1 VVGRATLV
9 VGKGS
14 RVVDRTPV
22 AGEVL
27 AGLHTAVADK
37 VAVADTAAVD
47 RAAGEILKVVEEEEA
62 PGDTASHIDSEVVAV
77 AEGMAAARR
86 DKVHLDQLG
95 PDGRICSLNAIRG
108 SDG

>member
-37 VAVADTAAVD
+37 VAVADTAAVG
-47 RAAGEILKVVEEEEA
+47 RAAGEIPKVVEEEEA
-62 PGDTASHIDSEVVAV
+62 PGDTASYIDLEVVAV
-77 AEGMAAARR
+77 AEDMAAARQN
-86 DKVHLDQLG
+86 KVRLDQLG
-95 PDGRICSLNAIRG
+95 PDGKICSLNAIRG
-108 SDG
+108 GDG